1 MELNINQLQFI
12 KIDKLSDSY
21 SVSLIDNEEHEIIK
35 GYGSTVVDAFNDM
48 HDNLI

>member
-12 KIDKLSDSY
+12 KVDKLSKSY

-35 GYGSTVVDAFNDM
+35 GYGNTVVDAFNDM